1 MLDGGSGYCTLYSFI
16 NTFLH
21 RYELWGKKSDL
32 MLNMFDLT
40 SSDLFSNNCSDKE
53 ELAFLSIYKIQSSH
67 LDNSLIH
74 STQLFMYLFFCFPSI
89 HSTNTSQQKHCTET
103 KRINPIIIN
112 IHNPEIDLHQ
122 NKTRNGRI
130 VETTRIE

>member
-74 STQLFMYLFFCFPSI
+74 STQLVIYLFFFAFHQFTAQTHLSKNTAPKRNESIPS
-89 HSTNTSQQKHCTET
+89 
-103 KRINPIIIN
+103 
-112 IHNPEIDLHQ
+112 
-122 NKTRNGRI
+122 
-130 VETTRIE
+130 